1 MSSTDVEHMLARL
14 RDEIDRAGYQSLAE
28 ASRAAGDET
37 PQGLRDVVSGR
48 KRCSVEYLMRLGAIG
63 VDVTYVMTGQR
74 ISSSAEAPQADNPGN
89 WWPADGEEDGPL
101 EFFGQQIAKAAA
113 REHDPAL
120 TVSSQSALVEVPLY
134 DVEGAAGAGRSLEG
148 EQVEGQLYF
157 PEAQLAALGISPGQV
172 AGVKVRGDSM
182 EGTLA
187 DGDWV
192 LVDLANRDP
201 RREGVFL
208 LWVSG
213 ERRIKRVQRLAGGAL
228 YLISDNEH
236 YKPEMITPEQMG
248 EVEILGRCEIR
259 IGRVS

>member
-1 MSSTDVEHMLARL
+1 MSKLRGGNLRTCDRLKAERL
-14 RDEIDRAGYQSLAE
+14 RLSLSQEELAKLAGVSRRAQASYESGDRSPRAEYLEAVAQAGMDVGYVLTGQHSAKPGLAAQRVADGAPVAAANGPGPGLAE
-28 ASRAAGDET
+28 
-37 PQGLRDVVSGR
+37 V
-48 KRCSVEYLMRLGAIG
+48 K
-63 VDVTYVMTGQR
+63 
-74 ISSSAEAPQADNPGN
+74 
-89 WWPADGEEDGPL
+89 
-101 EFFGQQIAKAAA
+101 
-113 REHDPAL
+113 
-120 TVSSQSALVEVPLY
+120 LY

-157 PEAQLAALGISPGQV
+157 PEVQLAALGISPGQV

-259 IGRVS
+259 IGKII

>member
-1 MSSTDVEHMLARL
+1 MDGAPIAV
-14 RDEIDRAGYQSLAE
+14 E
-28 ASRAAGDET
+28 ASPSPGMA
-37 PQGLRDVVSGR
+37 
-48 KRCSVEYLMRLGAIG
+48 K
-63 VDVTYVMTGQR
+63 
-74 ISSSAEAPQADNPGN
+74 IS
-89 WWPADGEEDGPL
+89 
-101 EFFGQQIAKAAA
+101 
-113 REHDPAL
+113 
-120 TVSSQSALVEVPLY
+120 LY

-148 EQVEGQLYF
+148 ERIEGQLYF
-157 PEAQLAALGISPGQV
+157 PEAQLAALGISPANV
-172 AGVKVRGDSM
+172 AGVKVCGDSM
-182 EGTLA
+182 LGTLD

-208 LWVSG
+208 LSVSG

-236 YKPEMITPEQMG
+236 YKPEMIKPEEMR

>member
-1 MSSTDVEHMLARL
+1 
-14 RDEIDRAGYQSLAE
+14 
-28 ASRAAGDET
+28 
-37 PQGLRDVVSGR
+37 
-48 KRCSVEYLMRLGAIG
+48 MRLGAIG
-63 VDVTYVMTGQR
+63 VDVTYVMTGR
-74 ISSSAEAPQADNPGN
+74 RGAEAGVTAQRV
-89 WWPADGEEDGPL
+89 ADGAPVTAANGPGPGL
-101 EFFGQQIAKAAA
+101 A
-113 REHDPAL
+113 
-120 TVSSQSALVEVPLY
+120 EVKLY

-259 IGRVS
+259 IGKII

>member
-1 MSSTDVEHMLARL
+1 MAIGQRL
-14 RDEIDRAGYQSLAE
+14 REERERLGMTQSVFSGVAGVTKNTQLLYESDQRSPKADYLERLSGIDVDIQYVVTGIRSNTGPHVAAQRVADGAPVAAANGPGPGLAE
-28 ASRAAGDET
+28 
-37 PQGLRDVVSGR
+37 V
-48 KRCSVEYLMRLGAIG
+48 K
-63 VDVTYVMTGQR
+63 
-74 ISSSAEAPQADNPGN
+74 
-89 WWPADGEEDGPL
+89 
-101 EFFGQQIAKAAA
+101 
-113 REHDPAL
+113 
-120 TVSSQSALVEVPLY
+120 LY

-148 EQVEGQLYF
+148 EHVEGQLYF

>member
-1 MSSTDVEHMLARL
+1 MNRLPRADETYMDSIGSRL
-14 RDEIDRAGYQSLAE
+14 REE
-28 ASRAAGDET
+28 
-37 PQGLRDVVSGR
+37 RD
-48 KRCSVEYLMRLGAIG
+48 RLGLTQTEVGDIAGVTKNTQRLYETDQRSPKADYLAALDAAG
-63 VDVTYVMTGQR
+63 VDVSYVLTGRRGLEAGVTAQR
-74 ISSSAEAPQADNPGN
+74 V
-89 WWPADGEEDGPL
+89 ADGAPV
-101 EFFGQQIAKAAA
+101 AAA
-113 REHDPAL
+113 NGPGPGLA
-120 TVSSQSALVEVPLY
+120 EVKLY

-248 EVEILGRCEIR
+248 EVEILGRCEVR
-259 IGRVS
+259 IGRVI

>member
-1 MSSTDVEHMLARL
+1 MAIGQRL
-14 RDEIDRAGYQSLAE
+14 REERE
-28 ASRAAGDET
+28 
-37 PQGLRDVVSGR
+37 
-48 KRCSVEYLMRLGAIG
+48 RLGMTQSAFSAVAG
-63 VDVTYVMTGQR
+63 VTKNTQLLYESDQRSPKADYLERLAGIDADVQYVVTGIRSNTVGHLAAQR
-74 ISSSAEAPQADNPGN
+74 V
-89 WWPADGEEDGPL
+89 ADGAPVTAANGP
-101 EFFGQQIAKAAA
+101 GPGMA
-113 REHDPAL
+113 
-120 TVSSQSALVEVPLY
+120 EVNLY

-148 EQVEGQLYF
+148 ERIEGQLYF
-157 PEAQLAALGISPGQV
+157 PEAQLSALGISPGSV

-236 YKPEMITPEQMG
+236 YTPEMIKPEQMG